1 VIGCLTSPFR
11 MLGCVGLVAVLV
23 VGWLFRDRI
32 VREGQH
38 LLGRSQES
46 SPVSVRPGA
55 RALATAQ
62 SKIDSLR
69 RWRTDSVVLTPSE
82 VASLIGSGLDPHLRA
97 DLDSLQVRL
106 LDGEVTLSARLHTS
120 RVPRGAVGPF
130 AIVLRPT
137 EPVEAT
143 GPVRVVEPGRGEWL
157 VRSFRLRGLPIP
169 ADLVPRLA
177 SGALGN
183 PGRQAVPL
191 RIPRGVRAIRI
202 HPSGA
207 TLYGASRS

>member
-1 VIGCLTSPFR
+1 VIGCLTAPFR
-11 MLGCVGLVAVLV
+11 MLGCLGLVAVLLA
-23 VGWLFRDRI
+23 GWLFRDRI

-38 LLGRSQES
+38 LLGPKEQS
-46 SPVSVRPGA
+46 SPVPVRPGA

-69 RWRTDSVVLTPSE
+69 RWRTDSVVLTPTE
-82 VASLIGSGLDPHLRA
+82 VASLIGSGLDPHVRD
-97 DLDSLQVRL
+97 DLDSLRVRL
-106 LDGEVTLSARLHTS
+106 LDGEVALSARLRTS
-120 RVPRGAVGPF
+120 RLPRSAVGPF

-143 GPVRVVEPGRGEWL
+143 GPVTVVGPGKAEWS
-157 VRSFRLRGLPIP
+157 VRSFQLRGLPIP
-169 ADLVPRLA
+169 ADLVPRLV

-183 PGRQAVPL
+183 PARRAVPL
-191 RIPRGVRAIRI
+191 RIPRGISAIRV

-207 TLYGASRS
+207 TLYGASRP